1 MKNITT
7 IILSLSLLSATVL
20 FSAFKSYQHKE
31 MYFSKPIY
39 ISRHTSPWSNSGRIT
54 GVVKNPPSNFTVQ
67 FFSVSQGKIVNTFKA
82 PGKLYIYMSNF
93 LPPGTYKV
101 TIKAP
106 EYSDGIAR
114 KIKVVPGKDC
124 VLNVRFSDR
133 VFTNRQNTPLAS
145 MNGKLY
151 SYLLQNNL

>member
-1 MKNITT
+1 MKKNTT
-7 IILSLSLLSATVL
+7 IILSLSLLSASVL

-31 MYFSKPIY
+31 MYFSKKTTY
-39 ISRHTSPWSNSGRIT
+39 ISRHGSAWSKYGRII
-54 GVVKNPPSNFTVQ
+54 GEVSNPPPNFTVQ
-67 FFSVSQGKIVNTFKA
+67 FFSISQGRIVNTFKA

-114 KIKVVPGKDC
+114 KIKVITGKDC
-124 VLNVRFSDR
+124 ILNVKFSDR
-133 VFTNRQNTPLAS
+133 VFTNR
-145 MNGKLY
+145 
-151 SYLLQNNL
+151 